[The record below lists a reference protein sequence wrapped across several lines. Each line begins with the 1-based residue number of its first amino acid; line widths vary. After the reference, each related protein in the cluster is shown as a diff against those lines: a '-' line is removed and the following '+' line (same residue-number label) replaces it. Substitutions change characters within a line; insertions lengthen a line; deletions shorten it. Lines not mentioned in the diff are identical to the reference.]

1 MSKKPTEKF
10 SFGGSFNVGGI
21 PAGEDSNA
29 IKVESPAKAAWQPRG
44 KKNAAP
50 EEDDEEEEEEDD
62 EDDEDNEFANL
73 PQVVINRITAVRNMH
88 NDYEAIEEAYKAERI
103 ALEQKYLDLKQV
115 VIEKRRQIVAG
126 EFEPPVEASETAGE
140 KGDAEEE
147 HSDVKGIPGFWL
159 TILTSHPSI
168 GELVT
173 EEDIPALEHLTDVTV
188 EYGARFEEF
197 TLTFHFKENE
207 FFSNATLKKRYEVSP
222 DLLDEKAPALSG
234 VDGSV
239 IEWKAGKNLT
249 VAETVKKQKA
259 KNGKNKGQVKTV
271 VTTAPKPSFFHYFGE
286 PLTEEEEA
294 EEAENEDEDTP
305 RIRLSQ
311 EEDYDIGHSIRT
323 SLIPEAVL
331 WYTGEAI
338 EDDDEDDED
347 DEGLFEDADDDEDE
361 EEDEEEDSDEDERPR
376 GKGKGGNKNKK
387 GGNSQLNFT
396 PEGGFAAAGGAPG
409 EKAECKQN

>member
-1 MSKKPTEKF
+1 
-10 SFGGSFNVGGI
+10 
-21 PAGEDSNA
+21 
-29 IKVESPAKAAWQPRG
+29 
-44 KKNAAP
+44 
-50 EEDDEEEEEEDD
+50 
-62 EDDEDNEFANL
+62 
-73 PQVVINRITAVRNMH
+73 MH
-88 NDYEAIEEAYKAERI
+88 KDYETIEEAYKAERI

-126 EFEPPVEASETAGE
+126 EFEPPVEADETSGE

-147 HSDVKGIPGFWL
+147 HSDIKGIPGFWL

-259 KNGKNKGQVKTV
+259 KNGKNKGQVRLHSVLLQNNSILITLALSFSQV
-271 VTTAPKPSFFHYFGE
+271 LSNFHPSFSPALPH
-286 PLTEEEEA
+286 
-294 EEAENEDEDTP
+294 
-305 RIRLSQ
+305 R
-311 EEDYDIGHSIRT
+311 
-323 SLIPEAVL
+323 
-331 WYTGEAI
+331 
-338 EDDDEDDED
+338 
-347 DEGLFEDADDDEDE
+347 
-361 EEDEEEDSDEDERPR
+361 
-376 GKGKGGNKNKK
+376 
-387 GGNSQLNFT
+387 
-396 PEGGFAAAGGAPG
+396 
-409 EKAECKQN
+409 